1 MLQLL
6 DKWVGG
12 VLQLEKRRDMKK
24 ENDIIV
30 GCICGN
36 AIAGDRGE
44 HNFVNERI
52 ELTPKQQEKLKKSI
66 QENTDKI
73 LELFR
78 KDYEERIQK
87 LIKRNE
93 ELKELC
99 KNIDYYK
106 LPKTIKQEINN
117 GNNN

>member
-1 MLQLL
+1 M
-6 DKWVGG
+6 
-12 VLQLEKRRDMKK
+12 EK

-36 AIAGDRGE
+36 AIDSDKGE

-52 ELTPKQQEKLKKSI
+52 ELTPEQQEKLKKSI
-66 QENTDKI
+66 QENTDKL

-78 KDYEERIQK
+78 KDYEEIMQK

-99 KNIDYYK
+99 KNIDYSK
-106 LPKTIKQEINN
+106 LPKSIKGEIQ
-117 GNNN
+117 

>member
-1 MLQLL
+1 M
-6 DKWVGG
+6 
-12 VLQLEKRRDMKK
+12 
-24 ENDIIV
+24 ENENNELIV

-36 AIAGDRGE
+36 PIYSDRGE

-52 ELTPKQQEKLKKSI
+52 ELTPEQQEKLKKSI
-66 QENTDKI
+66 QENTDKL

-78 KDYEERIQK
+78 KDYEERKQK

-99 KNIDYYK
+99 KNIDYSK
-106 LPKTIKQEINN
+106 LPKPIKKENV
-117 GNNN
+117 

>member
-1 MLQLL
+1 M
-6 DKWVGG
+6 
-12 VLQLEKRRDMKK
+12 EKK
-24 ENDIIV
+24 NDIVV

-36 AIAGDRGE
+36 AIASDKSE

-52 ELTPKQQEKLKKSI
+52 ELTLEQQEKLKKSTK
-66 QENTDKI
+66 ENTDKI

-78 KDYEERIQK
+78 KDYEERKQK

-99 KNIDYYK
+99 KNIENSK
-106 LPKTIKQEINN
+106 LPKPTKNE
-117 GNNN
+117 